1 VTVWRAGVKLRG
13 RLPELQGFIAFG
25 CERVPQGHLSL
36 PCVHCGLVVRLHD
49 GLDMGLMPYLP
60 IMEKL
65 LVRDYLLI
73 FSSMSYLPLESY
85 MCSTETYFRLQ

>member
-13 RLPELQGFIAFG
+13 QLPELQGFIAFG
-25 CERVPQGHLSL
+25 CERVPLGHLNL

-73 FSSMSYLPLESY
+73 LEHVLSTLESY